1 MIYALAAAAEDAS
14 RRRRNYACK
23 YSFLRN
29 VQEPGDKTTSE
40 RGERAAVCLIHHLR
54 LPGLRRSLHTPSG
67 WRSRLISSAV
77 LGKHIQ

>member
-23 YSFLRN
+23 YSLLRN

-40 RGERAAVCLIHHLR
+40 RGGASGGVLNPPLAVA
-54 LPGLRRSLHTPSG
+54 
-67 WRSRLISSAV
+67 WA
-77 LGKHIQ
+77 